1 MRGLGLPF
9 GPLSSI
15 LISIVNFINQIVIPF
30 ILALAFL
37 MFVWG
42 VFNYFIAG
50 GASEEKRQEGQ
61 KFVLWS
67 VIAFAVIFSIW
78 GLVRVLMVSFGFG
91 GEAMPP
97 LPRFQSGF

>member
-1 MRGLGLPF
+1 MLGTPF
-9 GPLSSI
+9 GPLGG
-15 LISIVNFINQIVIPF
+15 LINAIIYFINTVLVPLV
-30 ILALAFL
+30 LALAFL

-67 VIAFAVIFSIW
+67 VIAFAVIFSVW
-78 GLVRVLMVSFGFG
+78 GLVALLMNSFGFG
-91 GEAMPP
+91 GEYMPP
-97 LPRFQSGF
+97 LPRFQPGFRL

>member
-1 MRGLGLPF
+1 MF
-9 GPLSSI
+9 GPLGGI
-15 LISIVNFINQIVIPF
+15 IISIINFINQVVVPF
-30 ILALAFL
+30 IMALAFL

-91 GEAMPP
+91 GEYMPP
-97 LPRFQSGF
+97 LPHFQGGRMF